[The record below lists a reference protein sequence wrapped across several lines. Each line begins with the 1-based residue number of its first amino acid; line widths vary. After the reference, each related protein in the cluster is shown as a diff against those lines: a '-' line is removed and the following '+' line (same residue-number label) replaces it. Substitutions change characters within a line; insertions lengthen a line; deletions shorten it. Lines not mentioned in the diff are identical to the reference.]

1 MSAELILLALAVI
14 CLALALHPFITY
26 PLSLLLLKKFWPH
39 RPKPQPAR
47 KPHIDFSICMCA
59 YNEEGVIREKL
70 QNLLALKQR
79 EPGLE
84 ILIYVDA
91 ASDQT
96 ARKLRAYAP
105 HIQFHVSPARHG
117 KTHGMNLLASRA
129 TGDVILFTD
138 ANVML
143 DMDVLDKLRAA
154 FEDSEVG
161 CVCGNLIYTN
171 GKDSVTASTGSL
183 YWRLEEGIKRLEQE
197 TGSVMGADGSLFAI
211 RRALHKAPPD
221 HIIDDMFV
229 SFWVLIQGY
238 RVVQSKDARAYEES
252 ASNAADE
259 FGRKSRIACQ
269 AFNVHRLIWPHL
281 RKMNFL
287 TVYKYVSH
295 KLLRWLCIYFL
306 VLSGILLVAALTVAG
321 YAWAAGVLIAGVIVG
336 GILGARYAIKPF
348 SQIVDI
354 VTSMAG
360 AGLGVWKSVRG
371 ESFQTWTPV
380 ASLRT
385 RNSEPV
391 PFVAA
396 GGLDRRSI
404 STSGKPNEVGEV
416 ATSQLPQVAE

>member
-1 MSAELILLALAVI
+1 MSLELILLALAAI
-14 CLALALHPFITY
+14 CLGLALHPFVTY
-26 PLSLLLLKKFWPH
+26 PLSLKLLKKLWPH
-39 RPKPQPAR
+39 RPKPLPAR
-47 KPHIDFSICMCA
+47 RPAMDFTICMCA

-96 ARKLRAYAP
+96 AKRLRAYAP

-143 DMDVLDKLRAA
+143 DMEVLDKLRIA
-154 FEDSEVG
+154 FEDPEIG

-171 GKDSVTASTGSL
+171 GGASVTASTGSL

-197 TGSVMGADGSLFAI
+197 TGSVMGADGSLFAV

-238 RVVQSKDARAYEES
+238 RIVQSKDARAYEES
-252 ASNAADE
+252 ASNATEE

-269 AFNVHRLIWPHL
+269 AFNVHRLIWPHV
-281 RKMNFL
+281 RKMSFV

-306 VLSGILLVAALTVAG
+306 ALSGILLLAALAVAG
-321 YAWAAGVLIAGVIVG
+321 FAWAAVALVAAIIIGF
-336 GILGARYAIKPF
+336 ILGARYAIKPF

-354 VTSMAG
+354 ITSMAG

-380 ASLRT
+380 ASLR
-385 RNSEPV
+385 
-391 PFVAA
+391 
-396 GGLDRRSI
+396 
-404 STSGKPNEVGEV
+404 K
-416 ATSQLPQVAE
+416 VAE

>member
-1 MSAELILLALAVI
+1 MAIEFILLALAAI
-14 CLALALHPFITY
+14 CMALALHPFITY
-26 PLSLLLLKKFWPH
+26 PLSLTLLRRVLPY
-39 RPKPQPAR
+39 RPAPLPAR
-47 KPHIDFSICMCA
+47 KPAVDFTICMCA

-70 QNLLALKQR
+70 QNLLALKHR

-96 ARKLRAYAP
+96 AKRLRAYAP
-105 HIQFHVSPARHG
+105 HISFHVSTARHG

-143 DMDVLDKLRAA
+143 DRDCLTNLRRT
-154 FEDSEVG
+154 FEDPEIG
-161 CVCGNLIYTN
+161 CVCGNLVYTN
-171 GKDSVTASTGSL
+171 SKDSVTASTGSL
-183 YWRLEEGIKRLEQE
+183 YWRLEESIKRLEQQ

-211 RRALHKAPPD
+211 RRSLHRAPPD

-252 ASNAADE
+252 ASSASDE

-287 TVYKYVSH
+287 TVYK
-295 KLLRWLCIYFL
+295 
-306 VLSGILLVAALTVAG
+306 
-321 YAWAAGVLIAGVIVG
+321 
-336 GILGARYAIKPF
+336 
-348 SQIVDI
+348 
-354 VTSMAG
+354 
-360 AGLGVWKSVRG
+360 
-371 ESFQTWTPV
+371 
-380 ASLRT
+380 
-385 RNSEPV
+385 
-391 PFVAA
+391 
-396 GGLDRRSI
+396 
-404 STSGKPNEVGEV
+404 
-416 ATSQLPQVAE
+416 

>member
-1 MSAELILLALAVI
+1 MSLELILLALAVI
-14 CLALALHPFITY
+14 SLGLAQHPFVTY
-26 PLSLLLLKKFWPH
+26 PLSLKLLKKLRPH
-39 RPKPQPAR
+39 RARPLPAR
-47 KPHIDFSICMCA
+47 PPNIDFTICMCA

-96 ARKLRAYAP
+96 AKRLRAYAP

-117 KTHGMNLLASRA
+117 KTYGMNLLASRA

-143 DMDVLDKLRAA
+143 DMEVLDKLRASFA
-154 FEDSEVG
+154 DPEIG

-171 GKDSVTASTGSL
+171 GSDSVTASTGSL

-211 RRALHKAPPD
+211 RRTLHKAPPD

-269 AFNVHRLIWPHL
+269 AFNVHRLIWPRI
-281 RKMNFL
+281 RKMDAL

-295 KLLRWLCIYFL
+295 KLLRWLCI
-306 VLSGILLVAALTVAG
+306 
-321 YAWAAGVLIAGVIVG
+321 
-336 GILGARYAIKPF
+336 
-348 SQIVDI
+348 
-354 VTSMAG
+354 
-360 AGLGVWKSVRG
+360 
-371 ESFQTWTPV
+371 
-380 ASLRT
+380 
-385 RNSEPV
+385 
-391 PFVAA
+391 
-396 GGLDRRSI
+396 
-404 STSGKPNEVGEV
+404 
-416 ATSQLPQVAE
+416 

>member
-1 MSAELILLALAVI
+1 MSIELILLTLAALCMALAV
-14 CLALALHPFITY
+14 HPFITY
-26 PLSLLLLKKFWPH
+26 PLSLLLLKKYWPH
-39 RPKPQPAR
+39 RPAPLPAR
-47 KPHIDFSICMCA
+47 KPAIDFSICMCA

-96 ARKLRAYAP
+96 AKRLRAYAP
-105 HIQFHVSPARHG
+105 HISFHVSTARHG

-143 DMDVLDKLRAA
+143 DMDCLDNLRRT
-154 FEDSEVG
+154 FEDPEIG

-183 YWRLEEGIKRLEQE
+183 YWRLEESVKRLEQE

-211 RRALHKAPPD
+211 RRSLHRAPPD

-229 SFWVLIQGY
+229 SFWVLIQGF
-238 RVVQSKDARAYEES
+238 RIVQSKDARAYEES
-252 ASNAADE
+252 ASSSSDE
-259 FGRKSRIACQ
+259 FNRKSRIACQ

-295 KLLRWLCIYFL
+295 KLLRWLSIYFMAL
-306 VLSGILLVAALTVAG
+306 GGILFVAALTVAG
-321 YAWAAGVLIAGVIVG
+321 YAWAAGVLVAALIVG
-336 GILGARYAIKPF
+336 AILGAKYAVKPF

-354 VTSMAG
+354 VSSLAG
-360 AGLGVWKSVRG
+360 AGLGIWKSVRG

-380 ASLRT
+380 ASLR
-385 RNSEPV
+385 
-391 PFVAA
+391 
-396 GGLDRRSI
+396 
-404 STSGKPNEVGEV
+404 K
-416 ATSQLPQVAE
+416 VAE

>member
-1 MSAELILLALAVI
+1 MAIEFILLALAAI
-14 CLALALHPFITY
+14 CMALALHPFITY
-26 PLSLLLLKKFWPH
+26 PLSLTLLRRVLPY
-39 RPKPQPAR
+39 RPAPLPAR
-47 KPHIDFSICMCA
+47 KPAVDFTICMCA

-96 ARKLRAYAP
+96 AKRLRAYAP
-105 HIQFHVSPARHG
+105 HISFHVSTARHG

-143 DMDVLDKLRAA
+143 DRDCLTNLRRT
-154 FEDSEVG
+154 FEDPEIG
-161 CVCGNLIYTN
+161 CVCGNLVYTN
-171 GKDSVTASTGSL
+171 SKDSVTASTGSL
-183 YWRLEEGIKRLEQE
+183 YWRLEESIKRLEQQ

-211 RRALHKAPPD
+211 RRSLHRAPPD

-252 ASNAADE
+252 ASSASDE

-306 VLSGILLVAALTVAG
+306 ALSGILSVAALAVAG
-321 YAWAAGVLIAGVIVG
+321 YAWAAGVLIAAVVAAGV
-336 GILGARYAIKPF
+336 LGSRYAVKPF

-380 ASLRT
+380 ASLRKVT
-385 RNSEPV
+385 
-391 PFVAA
+391 
-396 GGLDRRSI
+396 
-404 STSGKPNEVGEV
+404 
-416 ATSQLPQVAE
+416 

>member
-1 MSAELILLALAVI
+1 MNMAVELILLALAVI
-14 CLALALHPFITY
+14 CMALALHPFITY
-26 PLSLLLLKKFWPH
+26 PLSLVLLKKVWPH
-39 RPKPQPAR
+39 RPAAPLAR
-47 KPHIDFSICMCA
+47 KPTLDFTICMCA

-96 ARKLRAYAP
+96 AKRLRAYAP
-105 HIQFHVSPARHG
+105 HISFHVSTARHG

-143 DMDVLDKLRAA
+143 DMDCLDNLRRTFA
-154 FEDSEVG
+154 DPQIG

-171 GKDSVTASTGSL
+171 GEDSVTAATGSL
-183 YWRLEEGIKRLEQE
+183 YWRLEEGIKRLEQQ

-211 RRALHKAPPD
+211 RRSLHRAPPD

-238 RVVQSKDARAYEES
+238 RIVQSKDARAYEES
-252 ASNAADE
+252 ASSSSDE
-259 FGRKSRIACQ
+259 FNRKSRIACQ

-281 RKMNFL
+281 RRMDFL

-306 VLSGILLVAALTVAG
+306 ALGGVLLLAALTIAG
-321 YAWAAGVLIAGVIVG
+321 FAWAAGALVALVIVFG
-336 GILGARYAIKPF
+336 ALGTRGVKPF
-348 SQIVDI
+348 SQLVDI
-354 VTSMAG
+354 ITSMAG
-360 AGLGVWKSVRG
+360 AGLGIWKSVRG
-371 ESFQTWTPV
+371 ERFQTWTPV
-380 ASLRT
+380 ASLR
-385 RNSEPV
+385 
-391 PFVAA
+391 
-396 GGLDRRSI
+396 
-404 STSGKPNEVGEV
+404 K
-416 ATSQLPQVAE
+416 VAE

>member
-1 MSAELILLALAVI
+1 MSPELILLALALI
-14 CLALALHPFITY
+14 CLGLAQHPFLTY
-26 PLSLLLLKKFWPH
+26 PLSLKVLQKLWPH
-39 RPKPQPAR
+39 RPKPRPANPR
-47 KPHIDFSICMCA
+47 PLDFSICMCA

-96 ARKLRAYAP
+96 ARRLRAYAP
-105 HIQFHVSPARHG
+105 HIQFHVSPSRHG
-117 KTHGMNLLASRA
+117 KTYGMNLLASRA
-129 TGDVILFTD
+129 TGDILLFTD

-143 DMDVLDKLRAA
+143 DMEVLDKLRASFA
-154 FEDSEVG
+154 DPEIG

-171 GKDSVTASTGSL
+171 SDESVTASTGSL

-211 RRALHKAPPD
+211 RRTLHKPPPD

-238 RVVQSKDARAYEES
+238 RIVQSKDARAYEES
-252 ASNAADE
+252 ATNAADE

-269 AFNVHRLIWPHL
+269 AFNVHRLIWPHVRRL
-281 RKMNFL
+281 DAL

-306 VLSGILLVAALTVAG
+306 ALGGIFLVTALAVAGHAWIALTLVVCAVIG
-321 YAWAAGVLIAGVIVG
+321 YV
-336 GILGARYAIKPF
+336 LGARYAIKPF

-380 ASLRT
+380 ASLR
-385 RNSEPV
+385 
-391 PFVAA
+391 
-396 GGLDRRSI
+396 
-404 STSGKPNEVGEV
+404 K
-416 ATSQLPQVAE
+416 VAE

>member
-1 MSAELILLALAVI
+1 MIMSLELVLLALAAI
-14 CLALALHPFITY
+14 CLGLAQHPFVTY
-26 PLSLLLLKKFWPH
+26 PLSLKLLKKFWPH
-39 RPKPQPAR
+39 EPKPLPAR
-47 KPHIDFSICMCA
+47 RAPLDFTICMCA

-96 ARKLRAYAP
+96 AKRLRAYAP

-117 KTHGMNLLASRA
+117 KTYGMNLLASRA

-143 DMDVLDKLRAA
+143 DMEVLDKLRAS
-154 FEDSEVG
+154 FEDPEIG

-171 GKDSVTASTGSL
+171 GGESVTASTGSL

-197 TGSVMGADGSLFAI
+197 TGSVMGADGSLFAV
-211 RRALHKAPPD
+211 RRSLHKSPPD

-238 RVVQSKDARAYEES
+238 RIVQSKDARAYEES
-252 ASNAADE
+252 ASNATDE
-259 FGRKSRIACQ
+259 FGRKARIACQ
-269 AFNVHRLIWPHL
+269 AFNVHRLIWPHI
-281 RKMNFL
+281 RKLGFI

-306 VLSGILLVAALTVAG
+306 VASGLLTVAALAVAGYTWAAVVLVAAAFIG
-321 YAWAAGVLIAGVIVG
+321 F
-336 GILGARYAIKPF
+336 ILGARYAIKPF
-348 SQIVDI
+348 SQVVDI
-354 VTSMAG
+354 VSSMAG

-380 ASLRT
+380 ASLR
-385 RNSEPV
+385 
-391 PFVAA
+391 
-396 GGLDRRSI
+396 
-404 STSGKPNEVGEV
+404 K
-416 ATSQLPQVAE
+416 VAE